1 MACISGLTDGVYE
14 YIDCCG
20 LYQFGV
26 SLGESICIDES
37 FSGSARGV
45 YIATG
50 VTCTQTCTSGP
61 LSYGFQ
67 VTGVCSAATGSVT
80 FTSYGGVAPY
90 TIDNIIPGTLTAQTS
105 SSPITFTGLTGG
117 TYVFRLNDTLNL
129 QNNELYINVNVTG
142 CFEANVVTAS
152 GTTCGQDTG
161 FLTISATS
169 SGAPYTILLYQDGV
183 PYDVETTGTLP
194 YDFNGLPSGIYY
206 ATVFDSGGTTAN
218 TENAIISASTSLD
231 YGFWVVNTS
240 NCVIDQ
246 GKLAVTGL
254 TGTGPYT
261 YLWSNGETTQ
271 LITGLTQG
279 VYTCTVT
286 DANGCKLTKSE
297 YIGAASPLGIGLLS
311 ASTPSCFA
319 SDGSLTYILTGGTA
333 PFYYSASTAQV
344 GYTLS
349 NTFTLTNLAAGT
361 YQVVVRDAN
370 FCETTLSGFL
380 SPVGGFNVVDII
392 VTNSDCNQN
401 NGEIDVQIAG
411 LGGYYT
417 YTLSGQNSNQVI
429 QNTSLNQTNNFTNL
443 QNDTYVLTISGS
455 GTACEYTTTIN
466 INSTQKFTVSATTT
480 GSTCG
485 VANGYV
491 LIEVSTGYTGV
502 LDYVLS
508 NGDTEL
514 DSPNTVKPYYNLLP
528 GNYTITVTDS
538 VGCAVSTGFTI
549 TTSGQL
555 VTSIQKV
562 DCVNGNDGSAEVVI
576 YQGEPTFTYNWSN
589 GQTGSTVTGLS
600 AGNYYV
606 EITDSNGCYDIQYFT
621 IICNGIAPTS
631 YQLFNVCNS
640 TFTTTVGTKRGLSEM
655 LNEGYVDIISGYSGC
670 SFSGAVF
677 SCEIEIDCPGS
688 GDTCFILTEDVFTIT
703 TENGDFLVY
712 ADCQSGDT
720 TYTVPF
726 YTATTLNDIP
736 QDTLW
741 QSTIEGILSSIP
753 NIQSYTVDLL
763 TNTLEIVSKCNGD
776 EDPLADCIFNLRL
789 KIDYDV
795 TCQDDCGDTFIILT
809 EDSYFMMTE
818 DGFILVYQ

>member
-20 LYQFGV
+20 IYQYGV
-26 SLGESICIDES
+26 SLGESICIDAAY
-37 FSGSARGV
+37 SGTAKGV

-80 FTSYGGVAPY
+80 FTPYGGVAPY

-142 CFEANVVTAS
+142 CFVANVVTTS

-161 FLTISATS
+161 FLSISATS
-169 SGAPYTILLYQDGV
+169 SGAPYTILLYQDGE

-218 TENAIISASTSLD
+218 TENAIISASTALD
-231 YGFWVVNTS
+231 YGFWKVDTS
-240 NCVIDQ
+240 NCVIDK
-246 GKLAVTGL
+246 GKLAVTGV
-254 TGTGPYT
+254 TGTGPFT

-279 VYTCTVT
+279 VYSCTVT
-286 DANGCKLTKSE
+286 DSNGCESTKSE
-297 YIGAASPLGIGLLS
+297 YIGAADPLGIGLLS

-361 YQVVVRDAN
+361 YQVTVRDAN
-370 FCETTLSGFL
+370 FCETTLAGFL
-380 SPVGGFNVVDII
+380 SPVGGFNVVDIL
-392 VTNSDCNQN
+392 VTNSNCNQN
-401 NGEIDVQIAG
+401 NGQIDVQIAG
-411 LGGYYT
+411 LGGYYS
-417 YTLSGQNSNQVI
+417 YTLSGVSGNTVY
-429 QNTSLNQTNNFTNL
+429 QNTSLNQTNSFTNL
-443 QNDTYVLTISGS
+443 PNDTYELTISGT
-455 GTACEYTTTIN
+455 GTSCVYTTTLN
-466 INSTQKFTVSATTT
+466 IVSSQKFNVSATTS

-485 VANGYV
+485 VSNGV
-491 LIEVSTGYTGV
+491 ALIEVSTGYTGV

-508 NGDTEL
+508 NGDTL
-514 DSPNTVKPYYNLLP
+514 IDTTTTAVTYNNLLP
-528 GNYTITVTDS
+528 GNYTITVTDND
-538 VGCAVSTGFTI
+538 GCAVSTGFTI
-549 TTSGQL
+549 STGGQL
-555 VTSIQKV
+555 LTSVQKT
-562 DCVNGNDGSAEVVI
+562 DCVNGNDGIASVVI

-589 GQTGSTVTGLS
+589 GQTGTTISGLS
-600 AGNYYV
+600 SGSYYV

-621 IICNGIAPTS
+621 IDCNGITPTA
-631 YQLFNVCNS
+631 YQLFNICNS

-655 LNEGYVDIISGYSGC
+655 LNEGYIDIISGYTGC
-670 SFSGAVF
+670 SLNSAIFN
-677 SCEIEIDCPGS
+677 CEVEIDCLTGS
-688 GDTCFILTEDVFTIT
+688 
-703 TENGDFLVY
+703 
-712 ADCQSGDT
+712 T
-720 TYTVPF
+720 TYLVPF
-726 YTATTLNDIP
+726 YSATTLNDIP

-741 QSTIEGILSSIP
+741 QTTIENILSGITDV
-753 NIQSYTVDLL
+753 QSYTVDLL
-763 TNTLEIVSKCNGD
+763 TNTLEIISKCVGD
-776 EDPLADCIFNLRL
+776 EDPLADCKFKLKL
-789 KIDYDV
+789 KIEYDII
-795 TCQDDCGDTFIILT
+795 CNCSETFIILT
-809 EDSYFMMTE
+809 EDNYFMMTE

>member
-1 MACISGLTDGVYE
+1 MAYCISGLTNGVYG
-14 YIDCCG
+14 YVDCCG
-20 LYQFGV
+20 LYQSGV

-37 FSGSARGV
+37 YSGSAIGV

-50 VTCTQTCTSGP
+50 VTCTETCTSGP

-80 FTSYGGVAPY
+80 ITSYGGVAPY
-90 TIDNIIPGTLTAQTS
+90 TIDNIIPGSLTVQTS
-105 SSPITFTGLTGG
+105 SVPITFTGLTGG
-117 TYVFRLNDTLNL
+117 TYVFRINDTLNL
-129 QNNELYINVNVTG
+129 QNNELYVNVNVTG

-183 PYDVETTGTLP
+183 PYVVETTGTLP

-218 TENAIISASTSLD
+218 TENAVISASTSLD
-231 YGFWVVNTS
+231 FGFWKVNTS
-240 NCVIDQ
+240 NCVIDK
-246 GKLAVTGL
+246 GKLAVTGV

-271 LITGLTQG
+271 IITGLTQG
-279 VYTCTVT
+279 VYSCTVT
-286 DANGCKLTKSE
+286 DINGCELTKSE
-297 YIGAASPLGIGLLS
+297 FVGAADPLGIGLLS

-349 NTFTLTNLAAGT
+349 NTFTLTSLGAGT
-361 YQVVVRDAN
+361 YQVTVRDAN
-370 FCETTLSGFL
+370 FCETTLGGFL
-380 SPVGGFNVVDII
+380 SPINGFDVVDIVI
-392 VTNSDCNQN
+392 TNSNCNQN
-401 NGEIDVQIAG
+401 NGEIGIEIAG

-417 YTLSGQNSNQVI
+417 YTLSGQNTNQVY
-429 QNTSLNQTNNFTNL
+429 QNTSLNQTNSFTNL
-443 QNDTYVLTISGS
+443 ENDTYYLTISGS
-455 GTACEYTTTIN
+455 GTACVYSTTVPIT
-466 INSTQKFTVSATTT
+466 SQQKFTVSATTT

-485 VANGYV
+485 SPNGVAV
-491 LIEVSTGYTGV
+491 IEVFSGYTGV

-508 NGDTEL
+508 NGDTL
-514 DSPNTVKPYYNLLP
+514 IDTTSTGITYNNLP
-528 GNYTITVTDS
+528 PGGYTITVTDS

-549 TTSGQL
+549 TTGGQL
-555 VTSIQKV
+555 LTSIQKI
-562 DCVNGNDGSAEVVI
+562 DCVNGNDGSASVVI

-589 GQTGSTVTGLS
+589 GQTGSTVSGLS

-606 EITDSNGCYDIQYFT
+606 EITDSNGCYDIQKFT
-621 IICNGIAPTS
+621 IDCNGIASTS
-631 YQLFNVCNS
+631 YQLFNVCTS
-640 TFTTTVGTKRGLSEM
+640 TFTTTVGTKRGISEM

-670 SFSGAVF
+670 SFIGAVF
-677 SCEIEIDCPGS
+677 SCQIEIDCPVS
-688 GDTCFILTEDVFTIT
+688 GDTV
-703 TENGDFLVY
+703 
-712 ADCQSGDT
+712 
-720 TYTVPF
+720 YTVPF

-741 QSTIEGILSSIP
+741 QSTIEGILSSIST
-753 NIQSYTVDLL
+753 IDSFTIDLL
-763 TNTLEIVSKCNGD
+763 TNTLEIISKCVGD
-776 EDPLADCIFNLRL
+776 EDPLADCKFNLRL
-789 KIDYDV
+789 KIEYDV
-795 TCQDDCGDTFIILT
+795 VCYENCSPTPTPTPTPTPINCSMSGYTFEIN
-809 EDSYFMMTE
+809 
-818 DGFILVYQ
+818 QP

>member
-1 MACISGLTDGVYE
+1 MACVSGLTDGVYE

-37 FSGSARGV
+37 YSGSAIGV

-50 VTCTQTCTSGP
+50 VTCTETCTSGP

-117 TYVFRLNDTLNL
+117 TYVFRINDTLNL
-129 QNNELYINVNVTG
+129 QNNELYVNVNVTG

-183 PYDVETTGTLP
+183 PYVVETTGTLP

-218 TENAIISASTSLD
+218 TENAVISASTSLD
-231 YGFWVVNTS
+231 FGFWKVNTS
-240 NCVIDQ
+240 NCVIDK
-246 GKLAVTGL
+246 GKLAVTGV

-286 DANGCKLTKSE
+286 DINGCELTKSE
-297 YIGAASPLGIGLLS
+297 FVGAADPLGIGLLS

-319 SDGSLTYILTGGTA
+319 SDGSLTYFLTGGTA

-349 NTFTLTNLAAGT
+349 NVFTLTNLAAGT

-380 SPVGGFNVVDII
+380 SPLNGFNVVDII
-392 VTNSDCNQN
+392 ITNSNCNQN
-401 NGEIDVQIAG
+401 NGQVDIEIAG
-411 LGGYYT
+411 LSGFYT
-417 YTLSGQNSNQVI
+417 YTLSGQNNSIVY
-429 QNTSLNQTNNFTNL
+429 QNTSLNQTHSFTNL
-443 QNDTYVLTISGS
+443 QNDTYDLTISGT
-455 GTACEYTTTIN
+455 GTACVYTTTIN
-466 INSTQKFTVSATTT
+466 INSEQKFTVSATTT

-485 VANGYV
+485 ISNGIAM
-491 LIEVSTGYTGV
+491 IEVYSGYNGV

-508 NGDTEL
+508 NGDTL
-514 DSPNTVKPYYNLLP
+514 IDTTTTAVTYNNLLP
-528 GNYTITVTDS
+528 GNYTITVTD
-538 VGCAVSTGFTI
+538 VDGCAVSTGFTI
-549 TTSGQL
+549 TTAGQL
-555 VTSIQKV
+555 LTTIQKTN
-562 DCVNGNDGSAEVVI
+562 CVNGNDGTASVVI
-576 YQGEPTFTYNWSN
+576 YQGNPTFTYNWSN
-589 GQTGSTVTGLS
+589 GQTGSTVSGLS
-600 AGNYYV
+600 SGNYYV
-606 EITDSNGCYDIQYFT
+606 EINDSNGCYDIQYFSIDCVGLT
-621 IICNGIAPTS
+621 PTS
-631 YQLFNVCNS
+631 YQLFNICND
-640 TFTTTVGTKRGLSEM
+640 TFTTTVGTKRGLYEM
-655 LNEGYVDIISGYSGC
+655 LNEGYLDITSGYTAC
-670 SFSGAVF
+670 TLNNAIF
-677 SCEIEIDCPGS
+677 SCEIEIDCPF
-688 GDTCFILTEDVFTIT
+688 DNCYLITEDEFIIT

-712 ADCQSGDT
+712 TDCGSGDA

-726 YTATTLNDIP
+726 YTATTLNDVP

-741 QSTIEGILSSIP
+741 QSTIEGILSSVTDIE
-753 NIQSYTVDLL
+753 SYTVDLL
-763 TNTLEIVSKCNGD
+763 TNILQLVSKCNGD
-776 EDPLADCIFNLRL
+776 VDPLANCKFYLRL
-789 KIDYDV
+789 KIDYDI
-795 TCQDDCGDTFIILT
+795 TCQGDCADTFIILT
-809 EDSYFMMTE
+809 EDSYFMITE
-818 DGFILVYQ
+818 DGYELVYQ

>member
-1 MACISGLTDGVYE
+1 MACVSGLTDGVYE

-20 LYQFGV
+20 LHQSGV
-26 SLGESICIDES
+26 SLGESICIDELY
-37 FSGSARGV
+37 SGSARGV

-50 VTCTQTCTSGP
+50 VTCTETCTSGP

-67 VTGVCSAATGSVT
+67 VTGVCSATTGSVT
-80 FTSYGGVAPY
+80 FTPYGGVAPY

-117 TYVFRLNDTLNL
+117 TYVFRINDTLNL
-129 QNNELYINVNVTG
+129 QNNELYVNVNVTG

-183 PYDVETTGTLP
+183 PYVVETTGTLP

-218 TENAIISASTSLD
+218 TENAVISGSTSLD
-231 YGFWVVNTS
+231 FGFWKVNTS
-240 NCVIDQ
+240 NCVIDK
-246 GKLAVTGL
+246 GKLAVTGV

-286 DANGCKLTKSE
+286 DINGCELTKSE
-297 YIGAASPLGIGLLS
+297 FVGAADPLGIGLLS

-319 SDGSLTYILTGGTA
+319 SDGSLTYFLTGGTA

-392 VTNSDCNQN
+392 VTNSNCNQN
-401 NGEIDVQIAG
+401 NGQIDVQIAG

-417 YTLSGQNSNQVI
+417 YTLSGLSGNTVY
-429 QNTSLNQTNNFTNL
+429 QNTSLNQTNSFTNL
-443 QNDTYVLTISGS
+443 QNDTYELTISGS
-455 GTACEYTTTIN
+455 GTSCVYTTTLN
-466 INSTQKFTVSATTT
+466 ITSTQKFIVSATTT

-485 VANGYV
+485 ISNGIAM
-491 LIEVSTGYTGV
+491 IEVYSGYNGV

-508 NGDTEL
+508 NGDTL
-514 DSPNTVKPYYNLLP
+514 IDTTTTAVTYNNLLP
-528 GNYTITVTDS
+528 GNYTITVTD
-538 VGCAVSTGFTI
+538 VDGCAVSTGFTI
-549 TTSGQL
+549 TTAGQL
-555 VTSIQKV
+555 LTTIQKTN
-562 DCVNGNDGSAEVVI
+562 CVNGNDGTASVVI
-576 YQGEPTFTYNWSN
+576 YQGNPTFTYNWSN
-589 GQTGSTVTGLS
+589 GQTGSTVSGLS
-600 AGNYYV
+600 SGNYYV
-606 EITDSNGCYDIQYFT
+606 EVNDSNGCYDIQYFSIDCVGLT
-621 IICNGIAPTS
+621 PTS
-631 YQLFNVCNS
+631 YQLFNICND
-640 TFTTTVGTKRGLSEM
+640 TFTTTVGTKRGLYEM
-655 LNEGYVDIISGYSGC
+655 LNEGYLDITSGYTGC
-670 SFSGAVF
+670 TLINAIFN
-677 SCEIEIDCPGS
+677 CEVEIDC
-688 GDTCFILTEDVFTIT
+688 LTGV
-703 TENGDFLVY
+703 
-712 ADCQSGDT
+712 T
-720 TYTVPF
+720 TYTTPF
-726 YTATTLNDIP
+726 YTATTLNDTP

-741 QSTIEGILSSIP
+741 QSTIENILSGITD
-753 NIQSYTVDLL
+753 IQSYNIDLL
-763 TNTLEIVSKCNGD
+763 TNTFEVVSKCVGD
-776 EDPLADCIFNLRL
+776 VDPLGDCKLYLRL
-789 KIDYDV
+789 KMEYEV
-795 TCQDDCGDTFIILT
+795 VCDDCDASFIILT
-809 EDSYFMMTE
+809 EDNYFMITE
-818 DGFILVYQ
+818 DGFTLVYQ